1 MDKEKLRPF
10 VLSTLGSP
18 KCGREQDYF
27 VDGATESLTT
37 NLSRISDVRM
47 IRIAITAEAF
57 TAPTMQKGPT

>member
-1 MDKEKLRPF
+1 M
-10 VLSTLGSP
+10 TA
-18 KCGREQDYF
+18 GREQDYF

-57 TAPTMQKGPT
+57 TAPRCKKVRLEKRILARLATSSRS